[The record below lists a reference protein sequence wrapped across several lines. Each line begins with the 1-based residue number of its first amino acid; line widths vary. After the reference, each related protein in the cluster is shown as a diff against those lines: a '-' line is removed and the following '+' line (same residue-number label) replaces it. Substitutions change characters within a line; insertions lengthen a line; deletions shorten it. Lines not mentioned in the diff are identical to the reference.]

1 MLVLEGR
8 LPGVMMELDAVG
20 RLDGHR
26 RVALDASHEHIVV
39 AASNVRHIHSRFHRR
54 EAEVPSKRGPP
65 ETSNRNV
72 LLRSTVKVQQFDAGS
87 AGLGHTVTISDRSR
101 FLDAK
106 KSWSPQQSLRG
117 YEAEM

>member
-1 MLVLEGR
+1 MT
-8 LPGVMMELDAVG
+8 ELDAEG

-26 RVALDASHEHIVV
+26 RAALGASHEHIVV
-39 AASNVRHIHSRFHRR
+39 ASNVRRIHSRFLHRM
-54 EAEVPSKRGPP
+54 EAEVPNKHFLGPP
-65 ETSNRNV
+65 GTSNRHA
-72 LLRSTVKVQQFDAGS
+72 LLHSTVKVQQFDEGS